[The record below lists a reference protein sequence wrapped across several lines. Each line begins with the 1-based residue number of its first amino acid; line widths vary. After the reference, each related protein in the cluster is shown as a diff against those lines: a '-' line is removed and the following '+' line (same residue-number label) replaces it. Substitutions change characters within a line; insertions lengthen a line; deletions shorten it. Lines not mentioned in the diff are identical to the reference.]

1 MKCTSEELKG
11 RMLLEF
17 MESAVYI
24 RGIERKN
31 VMEFMESEVYVRGIE
46 RKNVIR
52 VHGECSVHQRN

>member
-1 MKCTSEELKG
+1 M
-11 RMLLEF
+11 
-17 MESAVYI
+17 YI

-52 VHGECSVHQRN
+52 VLTGEEIMCAKYMV